1 MTAITRTAD
10 LSHSS
15 QIATGKVGWRPEG
28 AKAQEAFLA
37 ESVRVGVRLRRIP
50 ADLLV
55 ALINATAC
63 PSNTDQACVT
73 PATSTVKS

>member
-1 MTAITRTAD
+1 MTALTCTAD
-10 LSHSS
+10 PCRSL
-15 QIATGKVGWRPEG
+15 QIATGKVGWRPED

-37 ESVRVGVRLRRIP
+37 EAVRISVRLRRIP

-63 PSNTDQACVT
+63 RSNTDQARVT

>member
-1 MTAITRTAD
+1 MTALTRTAD
-10 LSHSS
+10 PCRSL
-15 QIATGKVGWRPEG
+15 QIATGKVGWRPED

-37 ESVRVGVRLRRIP
+37 EAVRISVRLRRIP

-63 PSNTDQACVT
+63 RSNTDQARVT